1 MAKLEPEIKEMKDW
15 DQPYGSAIINIYANN
30 SLFIQLHFKKQL
42 EDKPL
47 LTKLEL
53 SAVGSVEIN
62 TSLMQKLNLGKLID
76 ISLEKLKEVGLESE
90 YLEYA
95 LDFISN
101 NKNWLN
107 TGRKPLPDL
116 NYACTA
122 FVYHYLKTSGTK
134 KIIQELAK
142 LSKVESLDTIK
153 KRVQETKNRGFISIT
168 KTRSK
173 NRTLL
178 SQESFK
184 IMTKSMRKPKEKK

>member
-1 MAKLEPEIKEMKDW
+1 MAKLELEVTEISGW
-15 DQPYGSAIINIYANN
+15 DGPRGSAVVRVYFNN
-30 SLFIQLHFKKQL
+30 SLRIDFSFEKQS
-42 EDKPL
+42 EDIPR
-47 LTKLEL
+47 LTKLDI
-53 SAVGSVEIN
+53 SAIGNAKIN
-62 TSLMQKLNLGKLID
+62 TSVMQKLNLGKLID
-76 ISLEKLKEVGLESE
+76 ISLEKLKEVGLNSE

-95 LDFISN
+95 LEFISN

-107 TGRKPLPDL
+107 TGSKPLPDL

-142 LSKVESLDTIK
+142 LSNVESLDTIK

-168 KTRSK
+168 KTRST
-173 NRTLL
+173 NRTLI

-184 IMTKSMRKPKEKK
+184 IMTKSMRKLKEKK